1 MAPADRARTWG
12 SSVSDFRVDL
22 PKRVYVPG
30 EVVRGTLHLST
41 DAPVECRGLNI
52 RLDHKAVVH
61 WHYGS
66 GDDRKDYHAEQA
78 RHACALYSSLTLS
91 SRRSATRWSS
101 ARCGAPCS
109 ALRPS

>member
-30 EVVRGTLHLST
+30 ETVRGVLHLST

-78 RHACALYSSLTLS
+78 RHAG
-91 SRRSATRWSS
+91 
-101 ARCGAPCS
+101 ARCSAPSC
-109 ALRPS
+109 